1 MIMKVSVYD
10 LDGKSEKRIDLPE
23 IFEEE
28 IRPDLINRACVSLRS
43 KRYQP
48 KGVYELAGLQTT
60 AEYVGRRGAYRSTIG
75 TGRARLPRVKIPGGR
90 RGEVRRVPQARGGR
104 RAHPPKPRKILVE
117 KINKKE
123 RRKAIRSAIAA
134 TASIDYVKKRCHSV
148 SNKELPIVVDNA
160 FESLKKTK
168 DVKEVLEKLDL
179 GKELE
184 KGAKKTIRSGRG
196 KTRGRK
202 YRRKKRI
209 LLVVAEDKGVM
220 KAARSLAGVDI
231 SLAKNLNAEL
241 LAPGGV
247 PGRLSVY
254 SEAGINALKNIF
266 R

>member
-1 MIMKVSVYD
+1 MK
-10 LDGKSEKRIDLPE
+10 KIDLPDV
-23 IFEEE
+23 FEEE

-48 KGVYELAGLQTT
+48 KGVSKLAGLQTT
-60 AEYVGRRGAYRSTIG
+60 AAYIGRRGAYRSSIG
-75 TGRARLPRVKIPGGR
+75 IGRARLPRVKLPKGR
-90 RGEVRRVPQARGGR
+90 RGEVRRVPQARKGR
-104 RAHPPKPRKILVE
+104 RAHPPKPEKILFE

-134 TASIDYVKKRCHSV
+134 TASINFVKKRGHDV
-148 SNKELPIVVDNA
+148 SKKELPIVVDNA

-168 DVKEVLEKLDL
+168 EVKEVLKKLNL
-179 GKELE
+179 EKELE
-184 KGAKKTIRSGRG
+184 KGAKKIIRSGRG

-202 YRRKKRI
+202 YRKKRRI
-209 LLVVAEDKGVM
+209 LLVVAEDKGLV
-220 KAARSLAGVDI
+220 KAARSIAGVDV

-247 PGRLSVY
+247 PGRLAIY
-254 SEAGINALKNIF
+254 SEAGVNALKNLF

>member
-1 MIMKVSVYD
+1 MKVSVYG
-10 LDGKSEKRIDLPE
+10 LDGKSDKKIDLPE

-28 IRPDLINRACVSLRS
+28 VRPDIINRATISLRS

-48 KGVYELAGLQTT
+48 KGVSKLAGLQTT
-60 AEYVGRRGAYRSTIG
+60 AEYIGRRGAYRASIA
-75 TGRARLPRVKIPGGR
+75 TGRARLPRLKLPKGG
-90 RGEVRRVPQARGGR
+90 RGEVRKVPQSRGGR
-104 RAHPPKPRKILVE
+104 RAHPPKPQKILAE

-134 TASIDYVKKRCHSV
+134 TASIDYVKKRCHVV

-168 DVKEVLEKLDL
+168 EVKEVLKKLDL
-179 GKELE
+179 EKELE
-184 KGAKKTIRSGRG
+184 KGAKKIIRSGRG

-209 LLVVAEDKGVM
+209 LLVVAEDKGVV
-220 KAARSLAGVDI
+220 KAARSIAGVDV
-231 SLAKNLNAEL
+231 SLSKNLNAEL

-247 PGRLSVY
+247 PGRLTVY
-254 SEAGINALKNIF
+254 SEAGVNALKNLF